1 MYGSTNAKLYRDD
14 LIQCPGIMKDFAGFI
29 IMDNHLHLRLD
40 GRLLE
45 AIKLFTRLGG
55 NAVNLVNLPD
65 YGVPAAGYYKDI
77 YGRTLKIAD
86 MIRAEF
92 KIPVL
97 VTLGPYPLDYFH
109 FQNHSMDGF
118 ESMREGLYLAEKY
131 LENSRADAIGEIGRP
146 HFEYSPDRSDG
157 FNSILEDAFKICHAH
172 GAPAILHTED
182 LTPESYCSL
191 QKSAKSAGIDPV
203 KVVKHHA
210 LPSDLSFENSLTLSM
225 LATRQ
230 NTREISRSRRRMFL
244 ETDYVDDPSSWKVI
258 PPDSVPKRA
267 IYIRE
272 NMDNWEDLFSNI
284 FRDTPVSVFGSE
296 HFAGMI

>member
-1 MYGSTNAKLYRDD
+1 
-14 LIQCPGIMKDFAGFI
+14 
-29 IMDNHLHLRLD
+29 MDNHLHLRHG

-45 AIKLFTRLGG
+45 AVKRFTRLGG

-65 YGVPAAGYYKDI
+65 YSVSSAHYYSEI

-86 MIRAEF
+86 MVRAEF

-109 FQNHSMDGF
+109 FERNSMDGF
-118 ESMREGLYLAEKY
+118 ESMRAGLYLAEKY
-131 LENSRADAIGEIGRP
+131 IEEKKADAIGEIGRP

-157 FNSILEDAFKICHAH
+157 FNAILADAFSICRAK
-172 GAPAILHTED
+172 GVPAILHTED
-182 LTPESYCSL
+182 LAAESYSSL
-191 QKSAKSAGIDPV
+191 ERTAISVGLDPV

-210 LPSDLSFENSLTLSM
+210 LPPDVYFKNSLTLSV

-230 NTREISRSRRRMFL
+230 NTRDISRSRRRMFL
-244 ETDYVDDPSSWKVI
+244 ETDYVDDPDSWKVI

-272 NMDNWEDLFSNI
+272 NMDNWDELFSNI
-284 FRDTPVSVFGSE
+284 FRDTPISVYGE
-296 HFAGMI
+296 DHFAGII